1 MVGLF
6 NFMPKGVVVL
16 TLQEILGGGGLA
28 LVVVLSL
35 IEVSPVKLNPW
46 GWLAKRIGR
55 AINGELNDKI
65 DGLVKDVKK
74 LREECDERE
83 ARAARVR
90 ILRFGDEIYQ
100 GMKHSKEHFDQILED
115 ISEYDAYCAT
125 HQDFKNEMTVLTV
138 AEIKRT
144 YQCCMKEHKFL

>member
-1 MVGLF
+1 MGLF
-6 NFMPKGVVVL
+6 HFVPKGVVVL
-16 TLQEILGGGGLA
+16 TLQDIFGGSGVA
-28 LVVVLSL
+28 LVVILSL
-35 IEVSPVKLNPW
+35 IEISPIKLNPW
-46 GWLAKRIGR
+46 KWLAKHIGR
-55 AINGELNDKI
+55 AMTGELLDKM

-125 HQDFKNEMTVLTV
+125 HKEFKNEMTVLTV

-144 YQCCMKEHKFL
+144 YQCCMSEHKFL